1 LLLTLIV
8 APHRQVKLLFDLSQ
22 AIFFF
27 VLVPHLGHAGNV
39 ISWLSKAPIN
49 IPLGCVRTPRYHRA

>member
-1 LLLTLIV
+1 M
-8 APHRQVKLLFDLSQ
+8 
-22 AIFFF
+22 
-27 VLVPHLGHAGNV
+27 PHLGHAGNV